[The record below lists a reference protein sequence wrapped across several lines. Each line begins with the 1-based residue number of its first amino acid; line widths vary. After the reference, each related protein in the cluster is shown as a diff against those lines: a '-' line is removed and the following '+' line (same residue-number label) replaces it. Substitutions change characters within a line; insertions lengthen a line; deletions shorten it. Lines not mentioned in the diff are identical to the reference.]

1 MSISEV
7 EREQLEDIAA
17 DLSFRVAQL
26 YHFLYNELGQED
38 LAFLI
43 QHALKL
49 VGELS
54 LYNQLLA
61 DKCRREESI
70 ATAKEVLRALA
81 RAVAITQTEDPGAEQ
96 ILEADA
102 FIIQAQAT
110 LYDKARSC
118 LGL

>member
-1 MSISEV
+1 MGISQAE
-7 EREQLEDIAA
+7 ELEDIAA

-26 YHFLYNELGQED
+26 YHFLNNELGQED

-43 QHALKL
+43 QHALTL

-54 LYNQLLA
+54 FYNKLLA
-61 DKCRREESI
+61 DKCRSEDSI

-81 RAVAITQTEDPGAEQ
+81 RAVIITQTEDPGAEQ
-96 ILEADA
+96 MLEADA

-110 LYDKARSC
+110 LYNKARQC